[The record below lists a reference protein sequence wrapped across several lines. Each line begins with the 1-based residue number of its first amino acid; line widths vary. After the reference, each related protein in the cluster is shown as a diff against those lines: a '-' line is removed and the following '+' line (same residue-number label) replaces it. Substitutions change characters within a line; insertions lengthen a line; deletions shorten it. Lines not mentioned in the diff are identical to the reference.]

1 MLFPHCCEDPMTSIN
16 AVSFFPDGLQS
27 IWQRL
32 VNLHQNSKHSDL
44 RLPASAY
51 LSDQT
56 YLANLG
62 GHKEAGQLTST
73 KDATT
78 QTECGDQFFLGDLDV
93 VKAFEA
99 LKRDHT
105 SLSPLTGDTIGQMTA
120 SGRTTRGG
128 WKPPLDTAYPTLG
141 VFRSGEVAVDNILY
155 NLPFMYVYLA
165 HSCCIL

>member
-1 MLFPHCCEDPMTSIN
+1 MPSL
-16 AVSFFPDGLQS
+16 FFPDGLHS

-32 VNLHQNSKHSDL
+32 VNLHQNSKPSDL

-62 GHKEAGQLTST
+62 GHKEADQLTST

-78 QTECGDQFFLGDLDV
+78 HTECGDQFFLGDLDV

-105 SLSPLTGDTIGQMTA
+105 SLSPLMGCYYLLMPHSWRHHRPDDSKWQDNQRWMETA
-120 SGRTTRGG
+120 TR
-128 WKPPLDTAYPTLG
+128 
-141 VFRSGEVAVDNILY
+141 
-155 NLPFMYVYLA
+155 
-165 HSCCIL
+165 HSISHFGCV